1 MLFLRKPYDQH
12 SHSFHGEDKLSL
24 SNPLVTGAGGFVGS
38 HLVRRL
44 SSHPQTKIIYAA
56 DLPNS
61 PRLRE
66 LSKLPKVKTIEL
78 DLKDSRSSDLLP
90 NSVSAVF
97 ALAALNGTSRF
108 YSQPWTVLES
118 STLPT
123 MLVVRKYAGIAPI
136 LYSSSSEVY
145 ANTVECGL
153 AVVPT
158 PEDVSLSIG
167 DIHNPRWSYAMAKM
181 YGEMALTSASVEWNL
196 QGSIVR
202 YHNVYGR
209 DMGLDHFIPDFMER
223 VMSGNAEVFGGTNT
237 RSFLHIDD
245 AVEGTILALEKASP
259 QVPLFHLGT
268 SEEMT
273 IEAAARIILN
283 IMGRSELKLKIHE
296 APAGSVSRRCPEIS
310 KALSV
315 LGWSPVV
322 TFEQGIAS
330 MLITN

>member
-1 MLFLRKPYDQH
+1 M
-12 SHSFHGEDKLSL
+12 
-24 SNPLVTGAGGFVGS
+24 TGAGGFVGS

-44 SSHPQTKIIYAA
+44 SSDSVTKTVYAV

-66 LSKLPKVKTIEL
+66 LSKLPKVEIIEL
-78 DLKDSRSSDLLP
+78 DLKDPRSSELLP

-123 MLVVRKYAGIAPI
+123 MLVVRKYASTAPV

-158 PEDVSLSIG
+158 PEDVSPSIG

-181 YGEMALTSASVEWNL
+181 YGEMALIAAAVELSL

-209 DMGLDHFIPDFMER
+209 DMGTDHFIPDFMGR
-223 VMSGNAEVFGGTNT
+223 VMTGNAEIFGGTNT

-245 AVEGTILALEKASP
+245 AIEGTILALEKASS
-259 QVPLFHLGT
+259 QVPIFHLGT
-268 SEEMT
+268 SDEMT
-273 IEAAARIILN
+273 IESAARKILK
-283 IMGRSELKLKIHE
+283 IMGRDDLKLKIHE
-296 APAGSVSRRCPEIS
+296 APTGSVSRRCPDIS

-322 TFEQGIAS
+322 SFEQGVASILIA
-330 MLITN
+330 N

>member
-1 MLFLRKPYDQH
+1 M
-12 SHSFHGEDKLSL
+12 
-24 SNPLVTGAGGFVGS
+24 TGAGGFIGS
-38 HLVRRL
+38 HLVRSL
-44 SSHPQTKIIYAA
+44 SSHPKTKMVYAI
-56 DLPNS
+56 DLSDS
-61 PRLRE
+61 PRLHE

-78 DLKDSRSSDLLP
+78 DLKDPRSSDLLP

-123 MLVVRKYAGIAPI
+123 MLVVRKYAGTAPV

-153 AVVPT
+153 AVIPT
-158 PEDVSLSIG
+158 PEDVSPSIG

-181 YGEMALTSASVEWNL
+181 YGEMALTAASVELNL

-209 DMGLDHFIPDFMER
+209 DMGTDHFIPDFMER
-223 VMSGNAEVFGGTNT
+223 VMGGKAEIFGGKNT

-245 AVEGTILALEKASP
+245 AIEGTILALEKASL
-259 QVPLFHLGT
+259 QVPVFHLGT
-268 SEEMT
+268 SDEMT
-273 IEAAARIILN
+273 IESAATKILR
-283 IMGRSELKLKIHE
+283 IMGREDLELKIHE
-296 APAGSVSRRCPEIS
+296 APAGSVSRRCPDIN
-310 KALSV
+310 KASSV
-315 LGWSPVV
+315 LGWRPAVS
-322 TFEQGIAS
+322 FEQGVAS
-330 MLITN
+330 MLAPLTKT